1 MGKIFAVS
9 DVHGHY
15 TELMRA
21 LYGAGFDP
29 DNREHLFVSCGDLFD
44 RGEENRRVWEFVE
57 GLRHRVLISGNHD
70 ERLAEILD
78 ERAVTPYD
86 LRNGTVVTL
95 TELFGR
101 DCIWHDG
108 SLLVDRDD
116 ETARALR
123 RFLGSM
129 RNYFETEHYIF
140 THGWLPLLRK
150 KRTMPLRDDW
160 RTAGAEE
167 WHAARCIGWTALYGS
182 AAAMPQGKTVVCG
195 HHGAFF
201 GYIFDPRRSQ
211 EDCSMFYG
219 DGLIAIDALTVQSGF
234 VNVLVIDGETGVKP

>member
-21 LYGAGFDP
+21 LDGAGFDP

-57 GLRHRVLISGNHD
+57 GLRRRVLISGNHD

-78 ERAVTPYD
+78 ERVVKPHD
-86 LRNGTVVTL
+86 VHNGTVITL

-116 ETARALR
+116 VTARGLR

-140 THGWLPLLRK
+140 THGWLPLRRDEPTPHLRA
-150 KRTMPLRDDW
+150 DW
-160 RTAGAEE
+160 RTAGAEA
-167 WHAARCIGWTALYGS
+167 WHAARFLGWPGLYGT
-182 AAAMPQGKTVVCG
+182 AAMPQGKTVVCG
-195 HHGAFF
+195 HRSAVYGRM
-201 GYIFDPRRSQ
+201 FDPQRSQ
-211 EDCSMFYG
+211 DDCSIFFG
-219 DGLIAIDALTVQSGF
+219 DGLIAIDALTVHSGF
-234 VNVLVIDGETGVKP
+234 VNVLVIDGDTGVES